1 MRDGILMEPNT
12 KNETIK
18 KISDFLKK
26 FNETFELEPQIEKE
40 GNEYV
45 AAGFSIKNIKN
56 DGNIFVGYMYEMFS
70 SIVGSISEDHE
81 LIYDED
87 KGDYVAIKHNAKWLL
102 LSLSFP
108 LIFLWIFI
116 LDKFKIE
123 ELSGIFSITARI
135 VTIILAI
142 SMILSII
149 PTMKGIFWL
158 MFGCPEGYWE

>member
-87 KGDYVAIKHNAKWLL
+87 KGLVIAKKVTKQVIQTDYV
-102 LSLSFP
+102 
-108 LIFLWIFI
+108 
-116 LDKFKIE
+116 IE
-123 ELSGIFSITARI
+123 DFVDE
-135 VTIILAI
+135 
-142 SMILSII
+142 
-149 PTMKGIFWL
+149 
-158 MFGCPEGYWE
+158 

>member
-1 MRDGILMEPNT
+1 MVHLFKSLIKPRILL
-12 KNETIK
+12 
-18 KISDFLKK
+18 FLLPIV
-26 FNETFELEPQIEKE
+26 F
-40 GNEYV
+40 YV
-45 AAGFSIKNIKN
+45 CTSGRL
-56 DGNIFVGYMYEMFS
+56 DYDYY
-70 SIVGSISEDHE
+70 DD
-81 LIYDED
+81 IYDED